1 MRQRQKSK
9 IMAMTTPPPLV
20 STSPWP
26 STSQK
31 PCRKDLLVP
40 SCLHWCTFSQRFCG
54 DRYNKPQN
62 LGAWSS
68 NTCFINCNWNGSN
81 VEVITYRIQSI
92 DPHYKATKESN
103 VNVYDSITQVTMLHQ
118 PNLFYIQ
125 MFSEV
130 NNPQDIQL
138 WMD

>member
-1 MRQRQKSK
+1 M
-9 IMAMTTPPPLV
+9 
-20 STSPWP
+20 
-26 STSQK
+26 
-31 PCRKDLLVP
+31 
-40 SCLHWCTFSQRFCG
+40 
-54 DRYNKPQN
+54 
-62 LGAWSS
+62 
-68 NTCFINCNWNGSN
+68 NCNWNGSN

-130 NNPQDIQL
+130 NKPQDIQL
-138 WMD
+138 WMDLIYLEFIWNLEILQISSWHF